1 MTDLPAY
8 LSESA
13 AADSAAIKPLSG
25 SRKVY
30 VQGSRSDLRVPMREI
45 TVQDTPTEMGG
56 EPNPPVFVYDTSGP
70 YTDPDAAID
79 LRKGL
84 KPVRAAWIAERGDV
98 EQLPDYSSG
107 FTRRRMKDPQLDPL
121 RFSDE
126 RKPLRATAGRN
137 VSQMHYARQGIVT
150 PEMEYVAIRENMK
163 LQEAREQ
170 GLLKDQHPG
179 QSFGAGLPDRIT
191 P

>member
-56 EPNPPVFVYDTSGP
+56 EPNPPVVVYDTSGP
-70 YTDPDAAID
+70 YTDPEAAID

-84 KPVRAAWIAERGDV
+84 KQVRAAWIAERGD
-98 EQLPDYSSG
+98 ESSFRTTLPGS
-107 FTRRRMKDPQLDPL
+107 P
-121 RFSDE
+121 
-126 RKPLRATAGRN
+126 AA
-137 VSQMHYARQGIVT
+137 A
-150 PEMEYVAIRENMK
+150 
-163 LQEAREQ
+163 
-170 GLLKDQHPG
+170 
-179 QSFGAGLPDRIT
+179 
-191 P
+191 